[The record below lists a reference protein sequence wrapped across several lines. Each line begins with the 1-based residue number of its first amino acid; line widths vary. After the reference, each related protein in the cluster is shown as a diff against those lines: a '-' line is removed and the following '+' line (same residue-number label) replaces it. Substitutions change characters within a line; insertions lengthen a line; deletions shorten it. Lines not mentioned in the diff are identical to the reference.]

1 MMSFDKRA
9 IRQVLRAR
17 RKSLSPAFVTAAGD
31 AVCARLSAFPPYNAA
46 ASVLAYLAC
55 ENEVPTTDLIERAV
69 RSSKTVYLPHTA
81 SGAMARWTPG
91 EPLVIARGGVAEPVG
106 APLYRT
112 CPALALIPV
121 VGWDRQGTR
130 LGRGGGFYDRLLAD
144 LPPTIRV
151 GLAYDF
157 QQVASLPRDSWDI
170 ALDYVITEQR
180 VIRCAGSA
188 TRRPALLQKG
198 GLR

>member
-9 IRQVLRAR
+9 IRQELRAR
-17 RKSLSPAFVTAAGD
+17 RKGLSPAFVTAAGH
-31 AVCARLSAFPPYNAA
+31 AVCGRLSAFPPYNAA
-46 ASVLAYLAC
+46 ASVLVYLAC
-55 ENEVPTTDLIERAV
+55 EYEVPTTGLIERAV
-69 RSSKTVYLPHTA
+69 ASNKTVYLPHTA
-81 SGAMARWTPG
+81 SGAMVRWTPG
-91 EPLVIARGGVAEPVG
+91 DPLVIARGGVAEPVG
-106 APLYRT
+106 APLSGA
-112 CPALALIPV
+112 CPAIALIPV
-121 VGWDRQGTR
+121 VGWDWQGTR

-180 VIRCAGSA
+180 VIRCGWGEE
-188 TRRPALLQKG
+188 RRPALLQEG